1 MADVME
7 FPSTVEEFMEYYKVI
22 DTDHVYSN
30 GTEFVPIY
38 RMRQWFDH
46 LDAVP
51 RTKADRIR
59 AMSDEELAELIGDN
73 IDCCI
78 CKKEIFQTTECP
90 GSILIG
96 EKNCYEVWL
105 DWLKG
110 AQRNDLP

>member
-59 AMSDEELAELIGDN
+59 AMSDEELADLFTCFGIFFCPVTGATCYKEPSCK
-73 IDCCI
+73 DCFERWM
-78 CKKEIFQTTECP
+78 KKEA
-90 GSILIG
+90 
-96 EKNCYEVWL
+96 K
-105 DWLKG
+105 
-110 AQRNDLP
+110 